1 MDLLAHMRSLGIV
14 GADEP
19 ETLRTVEGLARA
31 TPEPR
36 ALAKQLLQREILT
49 PFQAN
54 QIFTGKAATLSVG
67 RYLVLDRLGEGGMGK
82 VYKARDRKLHRVVA
96 LKVIHPERL
105 ANRTAVDRFLREIQA
120 VAKLSHPNIVW
131 AFDADAAGDMH
142 YFAMQFVPGIDL
154 AKLVRQNGPLDVIHA
169 CDYMRQAA
177 RGLQHIADHGMVHR
191 DIKPSN
197 LLIVTD
203 KQASGKGASGKGES
217 GVLTKVKT
225 HLVKIVDLG
234 LTRLSLDTNN
244 AESAL
249 TQSGTMMGTP
259 DYMAPE
265 QARNSHATDIRGDIY
280 SLGCT
285 LFFALIGRPPFG
297 GVTYV
302 QKIMHHQLD
311 PVEAVDQLRPGIP
324 PTLTAVIQ
332 RMMAKNPEERYQSP
346 AIVAQVLEP
355 FTLGSVVPVAL
366 PVGEVPAPAQAAKP
380 TEPMFQFADTHV
392 DRVVVTSRPAPKPKG
407 YWDQWLW
414 AWIAGGGGAGILIL
428 FLLLRLIF
436 KK

>member
-1 MDLLAHMRSLGIV
+1 MDLLAHMRNLGIISPE
-14 GADEP
+14 EP
-19 ETLRTVEGLARA
+19 HTLRDVEVLARA

-36 ALAKQLLQREILT
+36 ALARQLIQRAILT
-49 PFQAN
+49 PYQAN
-54 QIFTGKAATLSVG
+54 QILTGKAASLAVG

-105 ANRTAVDRFLREIQA
+105 ANKTAVDRFLREIQA

-131 AFDADAAGDMH
+131 AFDADTAGDLH

-154 AKLVRQNGPLDVIHA
+154 AKLVRQSGPLDVVHA
-169 CDYMRQAA
+169 CDYIRQAA
-177 RGLQHIADHGMVHR
+177 LGLQHIADHGMIHR

-197 LLIVTD
+197 LLVVTA
-203 KQASGKGASGKGES
+203 KPKPGKAES
-217 GVLTKVKT
+217 GVLATAVKT
-225 HLVKIVDLG
+225 HLIKIVDLG
-234 LTRLSLDTNN
+234 LTRLSLDLNEG

-285 LFFALIGRPPFG
+285 LFYALIGRPPFA
-297 GVTYV
+297 GVTFV

-324 PTLTAVIQ
+324 PALTAVIR
-332 RMMAKNPEERYQSP
+332 RMMAKHPEERYQRP
-346 AIVAQVLEP
+346 AEVAQILET
-355 FTLGSVVPVAL
+355 FTTGTVVPVAL
-366 PVGEVPAPAQAAKP
+366 PAVIDVPPVSEAAKP
-380 TEPMFQFADTHV
+380 TEPMFQFAETHV
-392 DRVVVTSRPAPKPKG
+392 DRVVVAPRPTATPQG

-414 AWIAGGGGAGILIL
+414 AWIAGGIAAGILIL
-428 FLLLRLIF
+428 FLLFRLIF
-436 KK
+436 KS